1 MKTTD
6 MTKGNITPLLIKFAI
21 PVFAGSLF
29 QQLYNTVDSIV
40 VGNYVGKEALAAI
53 GSTTSL
59 INSMI
64 GFFMGLATGAGV
76 VISQYFGAKDTVNLR
91 KTVHTM
97 ILGTI
102 IAGIV
107 VTFAAIY
114 FSPVLL
120 RLMNTPD
127 DVITLSNDYLV
138 IYFEGVIFLMLYN
151 IGSGILRAVGDSKRP
166 LYFLIITSIINVVLD
181 LVFVIKFNLGVQG
194 VAYATIISEAVS
206 AVMVMWVL
214 FSSRE
219 CYQLRI
225 KELKIS
231 GTVLKRVLKIGLPGG
246 IQMALTAFSNVFVQG
261 YINYFGSS
269 CMAGWASYN
278 KVDIFAL
285 LPMQSIALANTT
297 FTGQNYGAGNMLR
310 VKEGVKKSLYLS
322 LVSTFILIIPIML
335 FSKTFVSIFNQDK
348 EVIYYGSYF
357 LIVCSPFYLLC
368 CINQIYAGALRG
380 LGNATIPMIFMLSS
394 FVLFRQIYLFT
405 VTHITRAFFPVSI
418 AYPMGW
424 ILCSALM
431 FVYYKKYINRLT
443 TDCTNIS

>member
-114 FSPVLL
+114 SSPLLL

-127 DVITLSNDYLV
+127 DVITLSDDYLV

-231 GTVLKRVLKIGLPGG
+231 GNVLKRVLKIGLPGG